1 MQRNHDDRPPIYD
14 LSVRALAAELVGIF
28 DLRECRYEPFPFD
41 AQLPRVEP
49 GRIVLPAAE
58 PGVIPWQLDRA
69 VELPVCAE
77 GLTLG
82 RFVLVP
88 RSPTCGVSLS
98 PRGRTIAITLAE
110 RLAPLIAGAI
120 LADERASERA

>member
-1 MQRNHDDRPPIYD
+1 MPGTHDARPPIYD
-14 LSVRALAAELVGIF
+14 PAVRALAAELGGIF

-41 AQLPRVEP
+41 AQLPRIEP
-49 GRIVLPAAE
+49 GRIVPAAE
-58 PGVIPWQLDRA
+58 PGV
-69 VELPVCAE
+69 LPVCAE
-77 GLTLG
+77 GLALG